1 MSSSGLSRRDAS
13 NIITRTFL
21 KLHREIYH
29 QLWRPRCKMKS
40 FKDKAMDITPALLRT
55 IKSSDFTNFHFDA
68 SPVNFSSTKESL
80 SPLQTSKW
88 SSLGIFWTHSAII
101 RGTNWLNNLSDFLKS
116 RTVLVRFKVLAYWIV
131 G

>member
-1 MSSSGLSRRDAS
+1 
-13 NIITRTFL
+13 
-21 KLHREIYH
+21 
-29 QLWRPRCKMKS
+29 MKS
-40 FKDKAMDITPALLRT
+40 LKDTVLNITPAILHT
-55 IKSSDFTNFHFDA
+55 IKCSDFTNFRFNT
-68 SPVNFSSTKESL
+68 SPVIPSLTNESL
-80 SPLQTSKW
+80 SPLQASEW